1 MKRIVARLFVK
12 EESVAAFKGLF
23 AGLAEKTRQEDG
35 CLFYCLY
42 EDVARPG
49 DFLCYEE
56 YCDQAAV
63 DRHMGSAHLQA
74 FLKGTASLQARPPI
88 VDFL

>member
-1 MKRIVARLFVK
+1 MKRIIARLYVK

-23 AGLAEKTRQEDG
+23 ADLAEKTRQEDG

-42 EDVARPG
+42 EDVRRPG
-49 DFLCYEE
+49 EFLCYEE

-63 DRHMGSAHLQA
+63 DRHMGSEYLRA
-74 FLKGTASLQARPPI
+74 FLTGTASMQARQPNI
-88 VDFL
+88 EIL